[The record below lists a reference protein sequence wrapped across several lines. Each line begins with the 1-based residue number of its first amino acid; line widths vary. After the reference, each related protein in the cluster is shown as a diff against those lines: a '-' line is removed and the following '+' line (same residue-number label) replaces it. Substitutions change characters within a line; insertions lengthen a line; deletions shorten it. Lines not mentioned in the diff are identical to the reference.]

1 MNRNLIAFL
10 TVAFALPAAAQVVTL
25 DSCRSM
31 AVRNNKTIAI
41 AEQNIKGAG
50 YTRKAARGAYFPGI
64 DFTGG
69 YMYNQNQI
77 ELLGEDAKLPTMI
90 FDPASQSYQYNLYSV
105 GGVPVKDPSTGQVI
119 PNEVAVIP
127 KEAMS
132 YDIHNVFAG
141 AFTLTQPVFMGG
153 QIKALNDIAKYAE
166 GMARSARGTVVE
178 EVIYG
183 VDAAYWQVVS
193 LKEKKRLA
201 ESLVGLVDSLKQN
214 VGYMKREGVATESD
228 VLKVEVTYNEAQIA
242 LTKVENGLTLSR
254 MALAQL
260 CGLPVNT
267 VFELADEDEKFAP
280 VAPVVTPDMQEVY
293 ARRHDLETLR
303 QSVGLLKGQEKLA
316 LGAMLPKVAAIGMY
330 AFSNPNVNHGFE
342 KKFGGG
348 FSVGATVTIPLIHW
362 GGNYYKYRAAQS
374 ATTAQRLLIEDLE
387 EKVDLQVSQAK
398 FSFEEA
404 YKTYEMTVSN
414 MKSADANLHN
424 AQVGFREGV
433 LTADDVI
440 AAQTAWVKANSERID
455 AEIGIRLCRT
465 YLSKVMGTLGTEGAR
480 I

>member
-1 MNRNLIAFL
+1 MKNSILFFL
-10 TVAFALPAAAQVVTL
+10 SAIMALPASAQVISL

-50 YTRKAARGAYFPGI
+50 YNRKAARGAYFPGI

-69 YMYNQNQI
+69 YMYNQHQI

-90 FDPASQSYQYNLYSV
+90 FDPASKSYQYNLVNV
-105 GGVPVKDPSTGQVI
+105 GGVPIKDPTTGQVI

-141 AFTLTQPVFMGG
+141 AFTLTQPIFMGG
-153 QIKALNDIAKYAE
+153 QIKALNDISKYAE
-166 GMARSARGTVVE
+166 NMAQSMRSSVVQ

-183 VDAAYWQVVS
+183 VDAAYWTVVS

-201 ESLVGLVDSLKQN
+201 ESLVGLVDSLRYN
-214 VGYMKREGVATESD
+214 VNAMLREGVATKSD
-228 VLKVEVTYNEAQIA
+228 VLKVDVTYNEAQIA
-242 LTKVENGLTLSR
+242 MTKVDNGLTLSR

-260 CGLPVNT
+260 CGLPVDT
-267 VFELADEDEKFAP
+267 QFELTDEDQGFAP
-280 VAPVVTPDMQEVY
+280 IAPVVTPDMNEVY
-293 ARRHDLETLR
+293 ANRSDLQTLR
-303 QSVGLLKGQEKLA
+303 HSLGVLKGQEKLA
-316 LGAMLPKVAAIGMY
+316 LGAMLPKIAAVGTY

-348 FSVGATVTIPLIHW
+348 FSVGAMITIPIFHW
-362 GGNYYKYRAAQS
+362 GGNFYKYRAAQS

-387 EKVDLQVSQAK
+387 EKIDLQVSQAK

-404 YKTYEMTVSN
+404 YKTYDMTVSN
-414 MKSADANLHN
+414 MKSAQENLRNANL
-424 AQVGFREGV
+424 GFREGV
-433 LTADDVI
+433 LTADDVV

-455 AEIGIRLCRT
+455 AEIGIRLCRV
-465 YLSKVMGTLGTEGAR
+465 YLSKVMGTLTTEGAR
-480 I
+480 L

>member
-1 MNRNLIAFL
+1 MKKHIIVSLAL
-10 TVAFALPAAAQVVTL
+10 VVGLPALGQVVSL

-41 AEQNIKGAG
+41 AEQNIKSAG
-50 YTRKAARGAYFPGI
+50 YTKKAAFGAYLPGI

-90 FDPASQSYQYNLYSV
+90 FDPASQTYQYNLVNV
-105 GGVPVKDPSTGQVI
+105 GGVPVKDPATGSVI

-132 YDIHNVFAG
+132 FDVHNVFFG

-153 QIKALNDIAKYAE
+153 QIKALNDIAKAGE
-166 GMARSARGTVVE
+166 NMARSARSAVVE
-178 EVIYG
+178 EVVYS
-183 VDAAYWQVVS
+183 VDQAYWLVVS

-201 ESLVGLVDSLKQN
+201 ESLVALVDSLRHN
-214 VGYMKREGVATESD
+214 VKLMKKEGVATESD
-228 VLKVEVTYNEAQIA
+228 VLTVEVSYNEACIA
-242 LTKVENGLTLSR
+242 QTKVENGLSLAR

-260 CGLPVNT
+260 CGLPVNS
-267 VFELADEDEKFAP
+267 VFELEDENSEFAP
-280 VAPVVTPDMQEVY
+280 VAPVVTPDMNEVY
-293 ARRHDLETLR
+293 ANRSDLETLR
-303 QSVGLLKGQEKLA
+303 HSVSLLKGQEKLA
-316 LGAMLPKVAAIGMY
+316 LGTMLPKVAAVGTY

-348 FSVGATVTIPLIHW
+348 FSVGAMVTIPLIHW

-374 ATTAQRLLIEDLE
+374 ATKAQNLLIEDLE

-398 FSFEEA
+398 YSFDEA
-404 YKTYEMTVSN
+404 YKIYDMAMNN
-414 MKSADANLHN
+414 MKSADSNLHN

-455 AEIGIRLCRT
+455 SEIGIRLCRT
-465 YLSKVMGTLGTEGAR
+465 YLSKVMGTLMKDTR
-480 I
+480 L